1 MTKPEAHIRLAIDAM
16 GSDLGPNEVLEGVA
30 LAIDRVPSDLEFY
43 FIWEERRFRTNCL
56 I

>member
-30 LAIDRVPSDLEFY
+30 LAIDRVPNTN
-43 FIWEERRFRTNCL
+43 FIYLGRKK